1 MGRSPRKGLHRRI
14 FAMKKYLTSIA
25 VLFSMGLSL
34 CAWAGD
40 NDSVDKP
47 AEYFFYRC
55 AGCHT
60 VGGGKLSGP
69 DLLPSTKWEDVDL
82 KSAIKKMEKNVG
94 PISDVELND
103 LTAFLKSLNVSTRI
117 AQQKE
122 KVEAKLR
129 ASLPP
134 ASFDEGRKL
143 FTGQKPLA
151 NGGPACYSCHLYKNA
166 GGSLGFDLTAVK
178 EKLAPVALQSAI
190 ENSSYK
196 IMRPIYEKHPV
207 TKEESLHLAEYL
219 SHPEK
224 VDGRPGPG
232 IETITALASAL
243 SAVFF
248 VILYVFNRGRKGSTR
263 DKLFNRKS

>member
-1 MGRSPRKGLHRRI
+1 MIRNGKFPI
-14 FAMKKYLTSIA
+14 FVLVFI
-25 VLFSMGLSL
+25 LFSF
-34 CAWAGD
+34 CAWVAQAET
-40 NDSVDKP
+40 VDKP

-69 DLLPSTKWEDVDL
+69 DLITATKWEDPEL

-94 PISDVELND
+94 PISEADLNGLVE
-103 LTAFLKSLNVSTRI
+103 FLKSLNVSTRI
-117 AQQKE
+117 ARQKE
-122 KVEAKLR
+122 LVEAKLR

-134 ASFDEGRKL
+134 ADFETGRRL

-166 GGSLGFDLTAVK
+166 GGSLGLNLTTIR

-196 IMRPIYEKHPV
+196 VMRAIYEKHPV
-207 TKEESLHLAEYL
+207 TKEEALHLVEYL
-219 SHPEK
+219 SNPEK
-224 VDGRPGPG
+224 VEGKESPG
-232 IETITALASAL
+232 IETLTALASAL
-243 SAVFF
+243 SASFF
-248 VILYVFNRGRKGSTR
+248 IALYLFNRGRKGCTR
-263 DKLFNRKS
+263 ETLLNRKS

>member
-1 MGRSPRKGLHRRI
+1 
-14 FAMKKYLTSIA
+14 MKKYLTQIL
-25 VLFSMGLSL
+25 VLVFVGLSL
-34 CAWAGD
+34 SAWAGET
-40 NDSVDKP
+40 DSVDKP

-60 VGGGKLSGP
+60 VGGGKLTGP
-69 DLLPSTKWEDVDL
+69 DLITSTKWEDSEL

-94 PISDVELND
+94 PISEAD
-103 LTAFLKSLNVSTRI
+103 LSGLVSFLKSLNVSSRI

-122 KVEAKLR
+122 RVEAKLR

-143 FTGQKPLA
+143 FSGQKPLA

-166 GGSLGFDLTAVK
+166 GGSLGFNLTTIK

-196 IMRPIYEKHPV
+196 VMRAIYEKHPV
-207 TKEESLHLAEYL
+207 TKEEALHLAEYL
-219 SHPEK
+219 SYPEK
-224 VDGRPGPG
+224 VDGRPGLG

-248 VILYVFNRGRKGSTR
+248 VFLYVFNRGRKGSTR
-263 DKLFNRKS
+263 DKLLNKKS